1 MTLILI
7 FLLRSC
13 LKMLNKNNLKYPMEC
28 VVAMN
33 EDRIIGDGNKLLWHL
48 PGDLKRLKSMTMGAP
63 LIMGRKTWESIGRP
77 LPGRANIVL
86 TRSNLTN
93 FNGAIVVNSF
103 DEAIQEADKWIK
115 NEKHNPEV
123 TVQKKIFLFGGSEI
137 YNLGIDFCDVIQMT
151 KVQIN
156 ITKGAKFP
164 KLNDKDWK
172 KTKLQEFHKNINS
185 PEFSY
190 WHYQRVN

>member
-1 MTLILI
+1 
-7 FLLRSC
+7 
-13 LKMLNKNNLKYPMEC
+13 MLNKNNLKYPMEC

-172 KTKLQEFHKNINS
+172 KMKLQEFHKNINS

>member
-1 MTLILI
+1 
-7 FLLRSC
+7 
-13 LKMLNKNNLKYPMEC
+13 MLNKNNLKYPMEC

-115 NEKHNPEV
+115 NEKHNPEL

-151 KVQIN
+151 
-156 ITKGAKFP
+156 
-164 KLNDKDWK
+164 
-172 KTKLQEFHKNINS
+172 
-185 PEFSY
+185 
-190 WHYQRVN
+190 